1 VQAIATR
8 VSLLN
13 ILVDIFMLHVLLDAM
28 RSHGAIVGFVTQA
41 SEAAAYPPFGIA
53 WRTK

>member
-1 VQAIATR
+1 LIFSCFTF
-8 VSLLN
+8 LLG
-13 ILVDIFMLHVLLDAM
+13 AM

-53 WRTK
+53 WRTKFFPGSNVRHSLA